1 MKNEKYREPLFFIF
15 IELVFHSRVMNA
27 GRDCSDNDG
36 SGNGHARRCASHDH
50 DADSPVRG
58 MAKSSDDGERQK
70 PHTAI
75 PLSRN

>member
-1 MKNEKYREPLFFIF
+1 MA
-15 IELVFHSRVMNA
+15 FHAGMINA
-27 GRDCSDNDG
+27 QRYCSDNDG
-36 SGNGHARRCASHDH
+36 SGNGHARRCAFHDH

-58 MAKSSDDGERQK
+58 MAKSSDDVDRQK